1 MNQTVSAIHPRLT
14 NRGGEAPHQCPPT
27 RAIGLLNNSI
37 QNKTKVHS
45 VTKGHNQRLVMFPYH
60 SHSWKQHK
68 RTVFGRVIGSHSWGI
83 GVNQESALRPGILGH
98 TSRHTDRGNQHFL
111 RAGNSKF
118 PLLWLHCQRQYL
130 EALWAPTKATKQLRK
145 NS

>member
-68 RTVFGRVIGSHSWGI
+68 RTVFGRVIGSHSWGYRRESRVCTPPWNI
-83 GVNQESALRPGILGH
+83 GPYKQTHRPWKPARSQGREQQISTAVATLPKTVPGGIVGPH
-98 TSRHTDRGNQHFL
+98 KGYKVTE
-111 RAGNSKF
+111 K
-118 PLLWLHCQRQYL
+118 
-130 EALWAPTKATKQLRK
+130 K
-145 NS
+145 